1 LSAADRVGKLVEFD
15 LGGNKYRLIAYI
27 RFETQIVRINAVV
40 THRDYGKG
48 AWKSCMQ
55 PST

>member
-27 RFETQIVRINAVV
+27 RYETPIVCIKALL
-40 THRDYGKG
+40 THEG
-48 AWKSCMQ
+48 
-55 PST
+55 